1 MKNFSEQYKEGWN
14 YRCTHVAGGK
24 YKLPR
29 YSAKTAEFHKGFEEC
44 DTAHSASIANS
55 IKNMTNP
62 VYPKPLV

>member
-29 YSAKTAEFHKGFEEC
+29 YSAKTADFHKGFEDCNAEHHLAISKAMKDMRVMC
-44 DTAHSASIANS
+44 VRGE
-55 IKNMTNP
+55 K
-62 VYPKPLV
+62 